1 MLEVRVRGS
10 VGGPGGGGTNVH
22 IKQEVR
28 FGLVGKVK
36 FQRHM
41 EEMRELS
48 KHSWGR
54 GFQFKSFNMSG
65 SLCSSNSN
73 EASEVGKE

>member
-1 MLEVRVRGS
+1 MLEGQGA
-10 VGGPGGGGTNVH
+10 GGINVH
-22 IKQEVR
+22 IIQEVR
-28 FGLVGKVK
+28 YGLVGKVK
-36 FQRHM
+36 LQRHM

-54 GFQFKSFNMSG
+54 GFQFKSYNMSG

-73 EASEVGKE
+73 EASEVGME